1 MTPSLPRPHAHNIL
15 LVEDDTG
22 TREAME
28 VLLTTHGCGV
38 VSARSAGAAL
48 PLLRSKPRPCVILLD
63 LMMSDVSGDE
73 FRHAQLADPTARDIP
88 VILISG
94 AHDLASRAEA
104 LNAAAYLRKPL
115 DIEALLIAIAHNCVA
130 ETAVA

>member
-1 MTPSLPRPHAHNIL
+1 MPPSPPQSHVHTVV

-38 VSARSAGAAL
+38 VSAGSAGAAL

-73 FRHAQLADPTARDIP
+73 FRRTQLADPTARDIP
-88 VILISG
+88 VILVSG
-94 AHDLASRAEA
+94 AHDLTSRAES

-115 DIEALLIAIAHNCVA
+115 DIDALLVAITHNCGA
-130 ETAVA
+130 QIAVA